1 MTHIDGANKV
11 FGAHQNVNQQ
21 EGEQDGHDPS
31 TDESFNSLLG
41 RELDELRAAKH
52 NTTDVGKNVVGNDE
66 SRRQEEPNHSFKDVV
81 HDEMGLYHNK
91 VQGHVSPSEVGEL
104 EFIVAG
110 LERGD
115 EEDESY
121 REAC

>member
-1 MTHIDGANKV
+1 
-11 FGAHQNVNQQ
+11 
-21 EGEQDGHDPS
+21 
-31 TDESFNSLLG
+31 
-41 RELDELRAAKH
+41 
-52 NTTDVGKNVVGNDE
+52 
-66 SRRQEEPNHSFKDVV
+66 
-81 HDEMGLYHNK
+81 MGLYHNK